1 MIAPPIPKSARRCS
15 RPGCGKSPKSHRAAA
30 ALPSSRRGWPLT
42 DRFATPVVL
51 LLMLSC
57 STLLGQDAAV
67 LPVNGIK
74 LGQTQKQ
81 RWKVGVTVT
90 ATAPCQGI
98 TANFPVPTDW
108 PEQTV
113 QIVEEEISPQVSRVR
128 TKTLEGGVKQMHV
141 AIPTLRAG
149 ESAVA
154 LVTFEVT
161 KAAILGPSNTAE
173 FVVPKA
179 PPRTIKRYLGT
190 SPYIEVRHSQIRS
203 RAKTFRSNEQG
214 GWETVESIYDWV
226 RDNVE
231 YRNGKLK
238 GALAALRDGNGDC
251 EELTS
256 LFIALCR
263 NNGIP
268 ARTVWIPGH
277 CYPEF
282 YLDDANGVGHW
293 FPCQAAGSREFG
305 AMEDFKP
312 ILQKGDNFKV
322 PDKKERQRYVAEF
335 LKAKKTTRPP
345 KVRFTREL
353 LRD

>member
-1 MIAPPIPKSARRCS
+1 VA
-15 RPGCGKSPKSHRAAA
+15 
-30 ALPSSRRGWPLT
+30 
-42 DRFATPVVL
+42 L

-57 STLLGQDAAV
+57 STGLGQDAAL

-90 ATAPCQGI
+90 ATSLCQGI
-98 TANFPVPTDW
+98 TANFPVPTEW

-113 QIVEEEISPQVSRVR
+113 EIVDENISSQVRRVR
-128 TKTLEGGVKQMHV
+128 YRMLEGGVRQMHV
-141 AIPTLRAG
+141 TIPTLRAG
-149 ESAVA
+149 ETAVA

-161 KAAILGPSNTAE
+161 KAAILGPADTAE

-179 PPRTIKRYLGT
+179 PPRIIRRYLGT

-203 RAKTFRSNEQG
+203 QAKTFRSNDSEQG

-231 YRNGKLK
+231 YRNGRLK
-238 GALAALRDGNGDC
+238 GALAALRDGTGDC

-263 NNGIP
+263 SNGIP

-335 LKAKKTTRPP
+335 LKAKKTASSP